1 MKIGKALNRITDKAS
16 LGVALVG
23 LALAPVTGGTSLIL
37 AVQTVGAT
45 KMIAYGI
52 ESIEDQFT
60 KKDK

>member
-1 MKIGKALNRITDKAS
+1 MKIGKMLNKLTDKAS

-23 LALAPVTGGTSLIL
+23 LALAPLTGGTSLVL
-37 AVQTVGAT
+37 AVQAVGT
-45 KMIAYGI
+45 SKMIAYGI